1 MHKTQP
7 MILILTA
14 SIAAISTV
22 LYNLFQKLTPA
33 EANPALA
40 LTVTYGTAL
49 AATLLLFAVYP
60 LKSGLGISFQKLN
73 WASFALGLAIT
84 GVEIGTLLAYRAGWQ
99 ISLLGIMVNVVA
111 SLLLVLIGVFFFKEK
126 LSLVNLL
133 GILICIAGLAMLNF
147 KR

>member
-1 MHKTQP
+1 
-7 MILILTA
+7 MILLLTA

-33 EANPALA
+33 DVNPALA
-40 LTVTYGTAL
+40 LSVTYATAL
-49 AATLLLFAVYP
+49 AATLFLFSVYP
-60 LKSGLGISFQKLN
+60 ATAGLGSAFQKLN

-111 SLLLVLIGVFFFKEK
+111 SLLLVLIGVLFFKEK
-126 LSLVNLL
+126 LSLINLL
-133 GILICIAGLAMLNF
+133 GIVICIAGLVMVNF